1 MKFKDL
7 CLWVTVLKS
16 KSCYRPSGSVAACEM
31 ASQSW
36 DRSATGLPGPAAG
49 DGSLWGQGFRM
60 CASRIGA
67 SVHVARMC
75 MMAHV
80 PKSRSG
86 FDVACVGRSHPA
98 VHAHVLP
105 VVRARVAV
113 ERELHLIVPEA
124 GGDRLQA
131 AALTLVS
138 IIYLS
143 RVYCTHEASSWA
155 MLLARMLCDT
165 GDAGNQEVHA

>member
-1 MKFKDL
+1 MRRQIAPRD
-7 CLWVTVLKS
+7 
-16 KSCYRPSGSVAACEM
+16 A
-31 ASQSW
+31 
-36 DRSATGLPGPAAG
+36 D
-49 DGSLWGQGFRM
+49 
-60 CASRIGA
+60 
-67 SVHVARMC
+67 
-75 MMAHV
+75 
-80 PKSRSG
+80 
-86 FDVACVGRSHPA
+86 
-98 VHAHVLP
+98 VHARALT

-124 GGDRLQA
+124 GGGRLQA

-165 GDAGNQEVHA
+165 GDAGNREVHA